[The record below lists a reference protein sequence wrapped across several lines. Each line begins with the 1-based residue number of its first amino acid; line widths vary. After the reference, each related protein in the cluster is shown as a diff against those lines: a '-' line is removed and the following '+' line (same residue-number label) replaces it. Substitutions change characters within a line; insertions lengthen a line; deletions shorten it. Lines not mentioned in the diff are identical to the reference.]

1 VQVLF
6 DLVYLTA
13 DVSAGPAD
21 KGQKI
26 AVDLLGQYCR
36 FSFVHGCIIA
46 YNQLTKYEVC
56 MDNYNSRRI
65 ALKFFF
71 TACLM
76 AAMYYFVMERIRQ
89 PIEVDGGYRE
99 IMGTFARIVA
109 VAKHERQARRYIEA
123 GFNELRRIDVMMSD
137 YKEDSELSK
146 VNREAFAKPVKVS
159 PELFEILQKS
169 VEFSRLSNGAF
180 DITVGPLV
188 DLWHK
193 AGEANAMPD
202 ANTLTATRA
211 RVGYEKLIL
220 DVNERTV
227 RFAVAGMRLDLGGIG
242 KGYAVDKAVEVMQR
256 KGAIAGMVDSG
267 GNIRC
272 FGRPAGKDVWM
283 VGIQD
288 PNAVSNERDSQLD
301 TEQVLMVLKLNP
313 DKIGMAVAT
322 SGDYRRFV
330 TVGGKKVSHIIDT
343 NSGGGAGKLSS
354 DTIIAKTA
362 VDADALSTTVNVLG
376 PEKGLALIE
385 SLPDVE
391 CILITPGPE
400 YRVIK
405 STEADE
411 YLQ

>member
-1 VQVLF
+1 
-6 DLVYLTA
+6 
-13 DVSAGPAD
+13 
-21 KGQKI
+21 
-26 AVDLLGQYCR
+26 
-36 FSFVHGCIIA
+36 
-46 YNQLTKYEVC
+46 
-56 MDNYNSRRI
+56 MDNYNSRRV
-65 ALKFFF
+65 ALKFFIS
-71 TACLM
+71 ACLV
-76 AAMYYFVMERIRQ
+76 AAMYYFVMEKIRQ

-123 GFNELRRIDVMMSD
+123 GFNELRRIDAMMSD

-193 AGEANAMPD
+193 AGEANVMPD
-202 ANTLTATRA
+202 ESTLVEARA

-220 DVNERTV
+220 DANERTV

-242 KGYAVDKAVEVMQR
+242 KGYAVDKAVEIMQR

-272 FGRPAGKDVWM
+272 FGRPAGGRGLALGGPAGKDAWLI
-283 VGIQD
+283 GIQD
-288 PNAVSNERDSQLD
+288 PNLADSDERMADSQPL
-301 TEQVLMVLKLNP
+301 LVLKLN
-313 DKIGMAVAT
+313 DCAVAT

-330 TVGGKKVSHIIDT
+330 MVGGKKVSHIIDT

-385 SLPDVE
+385 SFPDVE
-391 CILITPGPE
+391 CILIIPGPD

-405 STEADE
+405 STEADA
-411 YLQ
+411 YISN